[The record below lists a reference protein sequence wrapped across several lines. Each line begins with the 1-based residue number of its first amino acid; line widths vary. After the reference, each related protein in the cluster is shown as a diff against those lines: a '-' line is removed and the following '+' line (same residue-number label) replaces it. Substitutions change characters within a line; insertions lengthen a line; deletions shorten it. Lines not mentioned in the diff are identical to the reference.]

1 MTINTLNEF
10 LKDINNYNDVDFI
23 NRVNEMKNEKIEIN
37 ETWIKHNDD
46 LEDIYNTLSNERKSL
61 IDELLILFY
70 SEFYKYLKE
79 KELSIKSINYSKGE
93 IDIFYKKEK
102 VI

>member
-23 NRVNEMKNEKIEIN
+23 NRVNEIKNEKIEIN
-37 ETWIKHNDD
+37 ETWIKLCDSFQD
-46 LEDIYNTLSNERKSL
+46 MYNNLSKERKSL

-70 SEFYKYLKE
+70 SEFYRYIKE
-79 KELSIKSINYSKGE
+79 KESNIKSINYIEGE
-93 IDIFYKKEK
+93 IDIFYKN
-102 VI
+102 IY